1 MIQKKNSIIANIK
14 QLSDELDLQYCTELN
29 FRNHCYLRIAY
40 DNIVQNKWDIVIK
53 RPFVKYATENQLQN
67 AAAILQLYKSDK
79 KRLLTDN
86 EKSLG
91 FRKNAEDIKTKHLI
105 TLF

>member
-1 MIQKKNSIIANIK
+1 MTQAKNILIANIK
-14 QLSDELDLQYCTELN
+14 RLSDELDSQYNGELN

-40 DNIVQNKWDIVIK
+40 DIVVQNKWDVVIK
-53 RPFVKYATENQLQN
+53 RPFIKYATENQLEN
-67 AAAILQLYKSDK
+67 AAAILMLYKTDK

-86 EKSLG
+86 EKSLV
-91 FRKNAEDIKTKHLI
+91 FRKNAEDFKTKRSI

>member
-1 MIQKKNSIIANIK
+1 MIQQKNMLISTIK
-14 QLSDELDLQYCTELN
+14 RLSNELDLQYSAELN

-40 DNIVQNKWDIVIK
+40 DNIVDNKWDVVIK
-53 RPFVKYATENQLQN
+53 RPFTKYATDNQLQN
-67 AAAILQLYKSDK
+67 AAAALLLYKSDK

-91 FRKNAEDIKTKHLI
+91 FRKKALDFEITQSN

>member
-1 MIQKKNSIIANIK
+1 MIQQKNMLISTIK
-14 QLSDELDLQYCTELN
+14 RLSNELDLQYSAELN

-40 DNIVQNKWDIVIK
+40 DNIVGNKWDVVIK
-53 RPFVKYATENQLQN
+53 RPFTKYATNNQLQN
-67 AAAILQLYKSDK
+67 AAAALLLYKSDK
-79 KRLLTDN
+79 KKLLTDN

-91 FRKNAEDIKTKHLI
+91 FRKKALDFEITQSI